1 MKLID
6 KLIRRLL
13 KVKWKR
19 SKGNWE
25 ASVYM
30 MDPGTAVYV
39 IVENWDDKPELHSFR
54 Y

>member
-6 KLIRRLL
+6 ILFKMLL
-13 KVKWKR
+13 KAKWRR

-30 MDPGTAVYV
+30 MNPGTAIYV
-39 IVENWDDKPELHSFR
+39 IVENWDEKPELHNFR
-54 Y
+54 K